1 MASVQPEF
9 AFVTLLNSSSYLP
22 GALVLAHSLRELH
35 PQPRNVEFHTVCLVT
50 PETVDVQSIKQL
62 RSAFDVVIG
71 VEVITS
77 GAEGEAGL
85 QLMGASKKSEVD
97 LARSMQIP

>member
-1 MASVQPEF
+1 MADHHAQQPPF

-22 GALVLAHSLRELH
+22 GALVLAHSLADLH
-35 PQPRNVEFHTVCLVT
+35 PAPRKHQFHTVCLVT

-62 RSAFDVVIG
+62 RAAFDVVVG

-85 QLMGASKKSEVD
+85 QLMGEYVCLCDNGIDAD
-97 LARSMQIP
+97 